1 MYILYKLQPR
11 AETTDTILLFA
22 AKDRSSLEEILL
34 SIYDELIDKE
44 MKWAETELYMNEET
58 INIDSLREWCSNR
71 LKSYGIVWVP
81 GLED

>member
-22 AKDRSSLEEILL
+22 AKDRNSLEEILL

-58 INIDSLREWCSNR
+58 INIDSLREWCGNR

-81 GLED
+81 ELED

>member
-22 AKDRSSLEEILL
+22 AKDRNSLEEILL

-58 INIDSLREWCSNR
+58 VNIDSLREWCSNR

-81 GLED
+81 KLED

>member
-11 AETTDTILLFA
+11 TETTDTILLFA
-22 AKDRSSLEEILL
+22 AKNRNSLEEILL

-81 GLED
+81 ELED

>member
-22 AKDRSSLEEILL
+22 AKDRNSLEEILL

-58 INIDSLREWCSNR
+58 VNINSLREWCSKR

-81 GLED
+81 ELED

>member
-22 AKDRSSLEEILL
+22 AKDRNSLEEILL

-44 MKWAETELYMNEET
+44 MKQAETELYMNEET

-71 LKSYGIVWVP
+71 LKSYGIV
-81 GLED
+81 

>member
-22 AKDRSSLEEILL
+22 AKDRNSLEEILL

-58 INIDSLREWCSNR
+58 ININSLREWCSNR
-71 LKSYGIVWVP
+71 LKSYDIVWIP
-81 GLED
+81 ELED

>member
-22 AKDRSSLEEILL
+22 AKERNSLEEILL
-34 SIYDELIDKE
+34 SIYDELIEKE

-71 LKSYGIVWVP
+71 LKSYDIVWVP
-81 GLED
+81 ELED

>member
-22 AKDRSSLEEILL
+22 AKNRNSLEEILL

-71 LKSYGIVWVP
+71 LKSYSIVWVP
-81 GLED
+81 ELED

>member
-22 AKDRSSLEEILL
+22 AKDRNSLEEILL

-44 MKWAETELYMNEET
+44 MK
-58 INIDSLREWCSNR
+58 
-71 LKSYGIVWVP
+71 
-81 GLED
+81 

>member
-22 AKDRSSLEEILL
+22 AKDRNSLEEILL
-34 SIYDELIDKE
+34 SIYDEFIDKE
-44 MKWAETELYMNEET
+44 MKWAEKELYMNEET
-58 INIDSLREWCSNR
+58 INIDSLREWCNNR

-81 GLED
+81 ELED

>member
-22 AKDRSSLEEILL
+22 AKNRNSLEEILL

-71 LKSYGIVWVP
+71 LKSYDIVWVP
-81 GLED
+81 ELED

>member
-22 AKDRSSLEEILL
+22 AKDRNSLEEILL

-71 LKSYGIVWVP
+71 LKSYGIV
-81 GLED
+81 

>member
-22 AKDRSSLEEILL
+22 AKDRNSLEEILL

-58 INIDSLREWCSNR
+58 ININSLREWCSNR
-71 LKSYGIVWVP
+71 LKSYRIVWVP
-81 GLED
+81 ELED

>member
-22 AKDRSSLEEILL
+22 AKDRNSLEEILL

-58 INIDSLREWCSNR
+58 INIDSLREWCSSR

-81 GLED
+81 ELED